1 MHRGNNPRGPLSV
14 NNKVWF
20 LQESRFLFLT
30 RRGPIEVVVKP
41 TYVISA
47 AIVGLVGSLVIAAGT
62 IFIGVK
68 SVEVVGKD
76 AISDA
81 MASAPEEMVAAPMV
95 VEEHSLAH
103 VTTMEY
109 GPITA
114 KTPEPEPKPEPEPVP
129 VPVSAPEPK
138 AEPMPEPVPVG
149 AIASITVPAK
159 SSISKDE
166 RPVARPVAPAA
177 PVEQIAII
185 TPPIKE
191 APILEANEPS
201 TIQTVMATPLSR
213 LPRLVEETAILSG
226 KTGAEFMADPLAEES
241 GEPIANLEEVTE
253 DLDADLVAATVT
265 GIPMP
270 IAPPV
275 DRELARLGIA
285 GMIDTGAM
293 EPLVDVSLRPKL
305 TPDIRRKKLLRS
317 MTSEVVN
324 IRENF
329 INLGINPNYLPE
341 IEPIRDM
348 LNAGDFETVLLMVDD
363 HRSLL
368 ERLPLSP
375 PMRHYYVSS
384 NYGYRTH
391 PVTGKRSF
399 HHGIDVAGTWQ
410 EEINASAPGT
420 VIFAGRRGSFG
431 NIVHIRHEFGV
442 EVIYAHLSKILIK
455 KNADVVPGT
464 IIGKMG
470 RTGRTAGAHLH
481 YEVRIDGESIDPARL
496 LTLGRMVGVG
506 GKMMRAADYR

>member
-1 MHRGNNPRGPLSV
+1 
-14 NNKVWF
+14 
-20 LQESRFLFLT
+20 
-30 RRGPIEVVVKP
+30 
-41 TYVISA
+41 
-47 AIVGLVGSLVIAAGT
+47 
-62 IFIGVK
+62 
-68 SVEVVGKD
+68 
-76 AISDA
+76 
-81 MASAPEEMVAAPMV
+81 
-95 VEEHSLAH
+95 
-103 VTTMEY
+103 
-109 GPITA
+109 
-114 KTPEPEPKPEPEPVP
+114 
-129 VPVSAPEPK
+129 
-138 AEPMPEPVPVG
+138 
-149 AIASITVPAK
+149 
-159 SSISKDE
+159 
-166 RPVARPVAPAA
+166 
-177 PVEQIAII
+177 
-185 TPPIKE
+185 
-191 APILEANEPS
+191 
-201 TIQTVMATPLSR
+201 
-213 LPRLVEETAILSG
+213 
-226 KTGAEFMADPLAEES
+226 
-241 GEPIANLEEVTE
+241 
-253 DLDADLVAATVT
+253 
-265 GIPMP
+265 
-270 IAPPV
+270 
-275 DRELARLGIA
+275 
-285 GMIDTGAM
+285 
-293 EPLVDVSLRPKL
+293 
-305 TPDIRRKKLLRS
+305 